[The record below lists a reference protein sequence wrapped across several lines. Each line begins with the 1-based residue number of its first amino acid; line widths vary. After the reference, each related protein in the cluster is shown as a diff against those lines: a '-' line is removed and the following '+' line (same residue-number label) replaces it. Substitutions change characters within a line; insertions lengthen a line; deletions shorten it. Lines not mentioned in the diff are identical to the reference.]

1 MSEPIFLEI
10 VFKNA
15 DFPFEGRDE
24 VEDPLFDALEEAA
37 VGEVTGGGGGSETCN
52 IDVEVT
58 DLQRG
63 LEVIRTTLRGLGCPA
78 STEIHQHQPQHTIHR
93 L

>member
-1 MSEPIFLEI
+1 MNTPTFLEI

-15 DFPFEGRDE
+15 DFPFDGRDA
-24 VEDPLFDALEEAA
+24 VEDPLADALEEAGI
-37 VGEVTGGGGGSETCN
+37 GEVTGGGGGSETCN

-58 DLQRG
+58 DLEKG
-63 LEVIRTTLRGLGCPA
+63 LEIIRQTLRELGCPA
-78 STEIHQHQPQHTIHR
+78 STEIHQHQPQHIVHK

>member
-1 MSEPIFLEI
+1 MSTPTFLEI

-15 DFPFEGRDE
+15 DFPFDGRDE
-24 VEDPLFDALEEAA
+24 VEDPLADALEKAG
-37 VGEVTGGGGGSETCN
+37 VGEVTGGGGGSGTCN

-58 DLQRG
+58 DLEKG
-63 LEVIRTTLRGLGCPA
+63 LAVIRGTLRELGCPA
-78 STEIHQHQPQHTIHR
+78 STEIHQHKPQHIIHR